1 MGKKIK
7 RIFVSICIVTGI
19 ALLAVPFYYHF
30 HGQNETD
37 KLIEQFEKTLEDNE
51 DETEKSKEE
60 GKKQTS
66 LSEEDAALLSVEDV
80 IGIIEIEAIDIRY
93 PVLEGAG
100 DSQIRYA
107 IGHISETAGLGE
119 KGNCVLCGHNGSR
132 NGTFFTNLN
141 QLSAGD
147 NKSGLY
153 EDYREQL
160 ITAEELCQYQKEYES
175 RVNEIEAQITELLH
189 RRSLYEKEFHIDEG
203 WEETV
208 NKYLSKRK
216 LTKELVDAFV
226 AEVVFYDGNIEVKLL
241 YDDFLKELLEV
252 AEEREVS
259 SNG

>member
-147 NKSGLY
+147 KVKITDKKGEVHMYEVTDTCIIGPYDNTVKKQSDEEILTLLTCANKGTK
-153 EDYREQL
+153 RFVCRC
-160 ITAEELCQYQKEYES
+160 IPVKEAGD
-175 RVNEIEAQITELLH
+175 VNE
-189 RRSLYEKEFHIDEG
+189 
-203 WEETV
+203 
-208 NKYLSKRK
+208 
-216 LTKELVDAFV
+216 
-226 AEVVFYDGNIEVKLL
+226 
-241 YDDFLKELLEV
+241 
-252 AEEREVS
+252 
-259 SNG
+259 

>member
-93 PVLEGAG
+93 PVM
-100 DSQIRYA
+100 
-107 IGHISETAGLGE
+107 
-119 KGNCVLCGHNGSR
+119 
-132 NGTFFTNLN
+132 
-141 QLSAGD
+141 
-147 NKSGLY
+147 
-153 EDYREQL
+153 
-160 ITAEELCQYQKEYES
+160 
-175 RVNEIEAQITELLH
+175 
-189 RRSLYEKEFHIDEG
+189 
-203 WEETV
+203 EETGSEML
-208 NKYLSKRK
+208 NAG
-216 LTKELVDAFV
+216 TGNNAFYCQV
-226 AEVVFYDGNIEVKLL
+226 QI
-241 YDDFLKELLEV
+241 
-252 AEEREVS
+252 
-259 SNG
+259 

>member
-1 MGKKIK
+1 MEKKIR

-19 ALLAVPFYYHF
+19 ALLAVTFYYHF

-60 GKKQTS
+60 GKEQTA
-66 LSEEDAALLSVEDV
+66 LSKEDAALLSGEDV
-80 IGIIEIEAIDIRY
+80 IGIIEIEAIDFRY

-147 NKSGLY
+147 RVKITDKKGEVHMYAVAAPCIIGPYDNAVKNQSDEEILTLLTSANKGTKRFGCRWVPAVKEGEAD
-153 EDYREQL
+153 ED
-160 ITAEELCQYQKEYES
+160 
-175 RVNEIEAQITELLH
+175 
-189 RRSLYEKEFHIDEG
+189 
-203 WEETV
+203 
-208 NKYLSKRK
+208 
-216 LTKELVDAFV
+216 
-226 AEVVFYDGNIEVKLL
+226 
-241 YDDFLKELLEV
+241 
-252 AEEREVS
+252 
-259 SNG
+259 

>member
-7 RIFVSICIVTGI
+7 RVFVSICVVTGI

-60 GKKQTS
+60 G
-66 LSEEDAALLSVEDV
+66 ALLSGEDV
-80 IGIIEIEAIDIRY
+80 IGIIEIEAIAIRY

-100 DSQIRYA
+100 NSQIRYA
-107 IGHISETAGLGE
+107 IGHMTETAGLGE

-147 NKSGLY
+147 KVKITDKKGEVHMYKVADTCIIGPYDNTVKKQSDEEILTLLTCANKGTK
-153 EDYREQL
+153 RFVCRC
-160 ITAEELCQYQKEYES
+160 IPVKEAGD
-175 RVNEIEAQITELLH
+175 V
-189 RRSLYEKEFHIDEG
+189 DE
-203 WEETV
+203 
-208 NKYLSKRK
+208 
-216 LTKELVDAFV
+216 
-226 AEVVFYDGNIEVKLL
+226 
-241 YDDFLKELLEV
+241 
-252 AEEREVS
+252 
-259 SNG
+259 